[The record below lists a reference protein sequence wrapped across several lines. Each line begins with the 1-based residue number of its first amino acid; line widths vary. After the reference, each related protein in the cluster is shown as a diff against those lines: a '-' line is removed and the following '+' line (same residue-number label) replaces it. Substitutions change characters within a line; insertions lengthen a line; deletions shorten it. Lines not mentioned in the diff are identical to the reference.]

1 MVSFELNDEIEK
13 DFYFHLFISIG
24 RKKTN
29 VQKNNFNRG
38 VPILNKQPDQ
48 QR

>member
-1 MVSFELNDEIEK
+1 MGIFGHSFVQINRKLRV
-13 DFYFHLFISIG
+13 